1 MGGGGMMDGGGMM
14 GPGGNMGPPGNNM
27 VSTCGNAFIFFF
39 LIIFLDPTNSYY
51 RPFLPFLRL
60 FFLQRVSLDLP
71 PLSAVGGLSC
81 HFKLWKVVGEVT
93 RTLFRS

>member
-1 MGGGGMMDGGGMM
+1 MLQGMMGGGGMMDGGGMM

-51 RPFLPFLRL
+51 KYYIGFFTFSTVVL
-60 FFLQRVSLDLP
+60 FTKSFSWSSSLVS
-71 PLSAVGGLSC
+71 SWGIIVS
-81 HFKLWKVVGEVT
+81 F
-93 RTLFRS
+93 